1 MMLIYFML
9 PLFALCKM
17 WLSLLLIFSCPIYLH
32 AASCK
37 VHAHLAGIKKGYWI
51 AAFWTLATW
60 IPGQY
65 MNNSNKQ
72 KYLSFWVLENFLQQ
86 TWRIPYHFCF
96 YEPLTLSLV
105 SSDIWTYKVL
115 VLCPIQVLSSRT
127 HPHMQMNAFG
137 GYILSGMR
145 IQSEQVSHQ

>member
-1 MMLIYFML
+1 MLIYFMIPFFL
-9 PLFALCKM
+9 LFCKM
-17 WLSLLLIFSCPIYLH
+17 GLSLLLIFSCPLYLH

-51 AAFWTLATW
+51 AAFGTLATW

-65 MNNSNKQ
+65 MSNEQ

-86 TWRIPYHFCF
+86 TWRMPYHFCF
-96 YEPLTLSLV
+96 YEPLALSLV